1 MISWHCSVTARCNN
15 SYLHGYNI
23 YMHEK
28 ELLFKY
34 DTGISTEDNL

>member
-1 MISWHCSVTARCNN
+1 MISWHCSVTAWCNN
-15 SYLHGYNI
+15 SYLQGYSI

-28 ELLFKY
+28 ALLFNY